1 MDQNNFAQSPVF
13 IMDLEFIGRLDRF
26 AEKHIILNYYDA
38 KMQMVI
44 HGISG
49 FSVYP

>member
-1 MDQNNFAQSPVF
+1 MG
-13 IMDLEFIGRLDRF
+13 LEFTGRLDSF

-44 HGISG
+44 SVISG